1 MIPKSHLV
9 PGVKYIGK
17 SRSTTEAVWDG
28 YKFHFIQTEWYG
40 DEHNMTIKHP
50 EDDNVHDV
58 FEPIAED
65 TTFRVIPKHQMK
77 QARWYKVFGTVERA
91 MWVDGMFLYDWGST
105 EKEAHHLDDGTEH
118 PFLPY
123 AEIIE

>member
-9 PGVKYIGK
+9 PGVKYIGE
-17 SRSTTEAVWDG
+17 SRNTSEAVWDG
-28 YKFHFIQTEWYG
+28 YTFHYLHTEWYG
-40 DEHNMTIKHP
+40 DVYNNTLDHP
-50 EDDNVHDV
+50 EDDDVHDV
-58 FEPIAED
+58 FVPIAED

-77 QARWYKVFGTVERA
+77 QARWYKVLGTVERA

-105 EKEAHHLDDGTEH
+105 EKESHHLDDGTEH